1 MAEDLTPAFNPDL
14 SLALGPAPM
23 PDSFDL
29 SSQLDSYAPSNLQ
42 MGEPPPLDAAQIQAD
57 LDDLAGFEIEDPGS
71 SGGPPKY
78 APDGFGFDT
87 DSMMDSGYQ
96 SSGLSLQDPLE
107 LVSDPALSGSFD
119 EMLNMVSPG
128 TPKLNAVVFSEM
140 SPQQLAAF
148 SMAEF
153 WQGEKVGD
161 AHRQLALQN
170 LQKMSPELAAI
181 VMTTPEYRTLSSL
194 ETDKV
199 ELLKPSTWG
208 AREWLMATGLL
219 LTTYGRFSQSK
230 QEQRNLDRRYELD
243 ERNIEYQRMIAQAQ
257 IDIQREKLEYEK
269 NRGGGAVTVPKSS
282 VYF

>member
-1 MAEDLTPAFNPDL
+1 MAEAIPPD
-14 SLALGPAPM
+14 APM
-23 PDSFDL
+23 DF
-29 SSQLDSYAPSNLQ
+29 QIAT
-42 MGEPPPLDAAQIQAD
+42 PPP
-57 LDDLAGFEIEDPGS
+57 EVP
-71 SGGPPKY
+71 
-78 APDGFGFDT
+78 
-87 DSMMDSGYQ
+87 
-96 SSGLSLQDPLE
+96 SGLSIDPAFDAPEFPGAPPSVDDVALDLDLGDVDLGDLEGMEIEAPELSLGGDVESPAPFELNAGIPSFEDPFE

-119 EMLNMVSPG
+119 EMLNMVSPD
-128 TPKLNAVVFSEM
+128 TPKLNEMVFSEM